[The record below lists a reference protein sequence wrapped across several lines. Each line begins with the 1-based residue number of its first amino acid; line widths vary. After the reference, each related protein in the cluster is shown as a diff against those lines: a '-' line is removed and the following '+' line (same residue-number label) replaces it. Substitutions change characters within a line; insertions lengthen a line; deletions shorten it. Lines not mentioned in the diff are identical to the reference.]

1 MANVVTLFSPSCKFS
16 HSNHHCIVVVC
27 PLRKTVDLKT
37 LGVMP
42 WLQRKID
49 TLRNKMNQ
57 REHRRFIKTEEKA
70 KVVASVWGEECI
82 QFLAA
87 LAILQR
93 KIWKNRMNSS
103 FSFKSSWC
111 NTSYNLNRQVQNHTF
126 QITMWLLTIPLFAL
140 WFTMVTMSQ

>member
-82 QFLAA
+82 QFLTA
-87 LAILQR
+87 LAILPR
-93 KIWKNRMNSS
+93 TIMKNRLNSS
-103 FSFKSSWC
+103 FFSNHPGAIHPIIQIVQCKTASTARRRPLPFLLSLSFFYEWS
-111 NTSYNLNRQVQNHTF
+111 TYT
-126 QITMWLLTIPLFAL
+126 
-140 WFTMVTMSQ
+140 